1 MMNELKTKITL
12 TLRVTTL
19 LLCSMLSEL
28 VDNEQLAPV
37 VLFLCC
43 WRCKGPPVDDDLAP
57 FGKRLADDED
67 EMTDD

>member
-1 MMNELKTKITL
+1 
-12 TLRVTTL
+12 
-19 LLCSMLSEL
+19 MLSEL

-67 EMTDD
+67 DEMTDD